1 MKKSTQ
7 YILYTII
14 PIISLAILFFL
25 YLKFICLLSKKLID
39 ANLIC
44 ELNWKDGFI
53 LVCSYSVIKIIS
65 PALGFHTVIK
75 RLLIILLLYCVSY
88 AIIAFPYWLTSLIQP
103 FQTNVFIH
111 TFLLICLIE
120 FIFSKVQKKEF
131 KTPGGNISN

>member
-1 MKKSTQ
+1 MKKSNQ
-7 YILYTII
+7 YIIYTII

-25 YLKFICLLSKKLID
+25 YLKCMCLLDKKSTD
-39 ANLIC
+39 TTLIC

-65 PALGFHTVIK
+65 PALGFHTIIK
-75 RLLIILLLYCVSY
+75 RLLIILLLYCFSY

-103 FQTNVFIH
+103 LQTNVFIH

-120 FIFSKVQKKEF
+120 LIFSQVRKRV
-131 KTPGGNISN
+131 